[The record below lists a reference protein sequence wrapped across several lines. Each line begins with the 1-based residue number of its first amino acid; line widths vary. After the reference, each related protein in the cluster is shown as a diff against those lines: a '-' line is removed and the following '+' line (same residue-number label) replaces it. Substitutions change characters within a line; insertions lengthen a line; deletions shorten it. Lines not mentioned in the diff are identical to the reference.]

1 LNGHDNNI
9 KLSYNVNLIAGI
21 DEAGRGPLAGPV
33 VASAVII
40 DYHPELIKV
49 NDSKKLTKK
58 NRDDLSVLIKKH
70 AKSIGIGVVS
80 AEEIDLY
87 NIKVASQ
94 MAMERA
100 VINMTIKPELLLID
114 FEHINSNISQI
125 SITKGDMT
133 SFSIACASIIAK
145 TYRDKLMEDY
155 DREYPMYEF
164 SKHMGYPTKRH
175 LDLLK
180 IHGVSKIHR
189 KTFKPVKNILEKGD
203 Q

>member
-9 KLSYNVNLIAGI
+9 KLKHNINFIAGI

-33 VASAVII
+33 VAAAVII

-58 NRDDLSVLIKKH
+58 NRKDLAILIKKH

-80 AEEIDLY
+80 AQEIDLY

-94 MAMERA
+94 IAMERA
-100 VINMTIKPELLLID
+100 VSNLTIKPNMLLID

-155 DREYPMYEF
+155 DTKYPMYEF

-175 LDLLK
+175 LELLK
-180 IHGVSKIHR
+180 IHGVSEIHR

-203 Q
+203 L

>member
-1 LNGHDNNI
+1 MNGHDNNI
-9 KLSYNVNLIAGI
+9 KLTHNVNLIAGI

-33 VASAVII
+33 VAAAVII

-58 NRDDLSVLIKKH
+58 NRDDLLVLIKKH

-100 VINMTIKPELLLID
+100 VINLTIKPELLLID

>member
-1 LNGHDNNI
+1 MNGHDNNI
-9 KLSYNVNLIAGI
+9 KLTHNVNLIAGI

-33 VASAVII
+33 VAAAVII

-58 NRDDLSVLIKKH
+58 NRDDLLVLIKKH

-100 VINMTIKPELLLID
+100 VINLTIKPELLLID

-175 LDLLK
+175 LELLK
-180 IHGVSKIHR
+180 IHSVSKIHR

>member
-1 LNGHDNNI
+1 MNGHDNNI
-9 KLSYNVNLIAGI
+9 KLKHNINFIAGI

-33 VASAVII
+33 VAAAVII

-58 NRDDLSVLIKKH
+58 NRKDLAILIKKH

-80 AEEIDLY
+80 AQEIDLY

-94 MAMERA
+94 IAMERA
-100 VINMTIKPELLLID
+100 VSNLTIKPNMLLID

-175 LDLLK
+175 LELLK
-180 IHGVSKIHR
+180 IHGVSEIHR

-203 Q
+203 L

>member
-9 KLSYNVNLIAGI
+9 KLKYNINFIAGI

-33 VASAVII
+33 VAAAVII

-58 NRDDLSVLIKKH
+58 NRKDLAILIKKH

-80 AEEIDLY
+80 AQEIDLY

-94 MAMERA
+94 IAMERA
-100 VINMTIKPELLLID
+100 VSNLTIKPNMLLID

-175 LDLLK
+175 LELLK
-180 IHGVSKIHR
+180 IHGVSEIHR

-203 Q
+203 L